1 MAEAWDEGRRVDAVE
16 LMGLVGEIFR
26 ACGMEDDDAH
36 LMADSLVYADLGGV
50 HSHGVLRVPEYA
62 EKLTAAGVDP
72 RASIPSFSTR
82 PLRVRRTARSAF
94 TSRRASHCPRAG
106 RSMPRGGRPP
116 IQRRPSPGC

>member
-26 ACGMEDDDAH
+26 ACGMDDDDAH

-72 RASIPSFSTR
+72 RASIIVFD
-82 PLRVRRTARSAF
+82 AAF
-94 TSRRASHCPRAG
+94 AGSSHGKIRIYQQKGLALP
-106 RSMPRGGRPP
+106 
-116 IQRRPSPGC
+116 PGC

>member
-26 ACGMEDDDAH
+26 ACGMDDDDAH

-72 RASIPSFSTR
+72 RGGGAR
-82 PLRVRRTARSAF
+82 LQPLRSDGLFRNAGHCARYD
-94 TSRRASHCPRAG
+94 RLGYHQRAADHGALG
-106 RSMPRGGRPP
+106 RGGAD
-116 IQRRPSPGC
+116 IGD